1 MFLIIESGTIGGFTS
16 IYGQRGQN
24 NHTVFVNDEDDVNT
38 WEPETYF
45 DTTSEL
51 LDRKYNRLS
60 EKQLEEQEFVTS
72 LADESELS
80 KMKKRREERY
90 KNLAEALDDQE
101 TIDRVL
107 SHIELR
113 KNLSGKGK
121 RIKVKEGENGH
132 ADIYRWRFERKK

>member
-1 MFLIIESGTIGGFTS
+1 M
-16 IYGQRGQN
+16 
-24 NHTVFVNDEDDVNT
+24 
-38 WEPETYF
+38 
-45 DTTSEL
+45 

-80 KMKKRREERY
+80 KMKKRREERD

-113 KNLSGKGK
+113 KNLSGKG
-121 RIKVKEGENGH
+121 
-132 ADIYRWRFERKK
+132 